1 MQPHT
6 SIEEWTE
13 KLLEEARDDLEL
25 VDSSAQTDF
34 IGDTRDTRD
43 HTRDQSTQTDIQLL
57 SYTEGEEQQCK
68 VERSVSVMS
77 EITSLIFQF
86 DLTVTGLACHA
97 VKQSLYE
104 ILQEEVENI

>member
-43 HTRDQSTQTDIQLL
+43 QSTQTDVQLL

-68 VERSVSVMS
+68 VERPVSVMS

>member
-34 IGDTRDTRD
+34 IGDTRD
-43 HTRDQSTQTDIQLL
+43 QSTQTDIQLL

-68 VERSVSVMS
+68 VERPVSVMS